1 MRKFGEGAARCF
13 AERDHS
19 RITSWNE
26 LPGVTGHYSA
36 HTNPDQLAADIRGFF
51 RPLRP
56 APTNGSATSSTT
68 KEI

>member
-1 MRKFGEGAARCF
+1 MICSA
-13 AERDHS
+13 
-19 RITSWNE
+19 IVE
-26 LPGVTGHYSA
+26 LYIPFQK
-36 HTNPDQLAADIRGFF
+36 PDQLAVDIRGFF